1 MARILYIVNNPAF
14 FVSHR
19 LPIARAMI
27 ARGHEVCVASPTG
40 DGVQALRDAGVRHHP
55 FSLDRGSRSISK
67 ELGALLSLGRVFAAE
82 RPDLVHTITIKPVL
96 YGGWWARVF
105 SVRAEVAAVSGLG
118 WVFLADGLMARVRK
132 SLVQAGYR
140 FVFAHPHAR
149 VIVQNQA
156 DRSALVNAHCLSE
169 AQARM
174 IAGSGV
180 DTAQFA
186 EQPFPEGVPL
196 VLMASRLLVDKGVR
210 EFLEAAHRLRGQARF
225 VLVGDVDSANP
236 ATLDRAEVDAAVAA
250 HDIEWW
256 GHRRDMPQ
264 VLALASI
271 VVLPSY
277 REGLPKVLLEA
288 GAVGRPVVT
297 TDVPG
302 CRDAIVPEETGVL
315 VSAKNSASLTE
326 GITRLLSDS
335 ALMRRMGAAGR
346 KHVVAHHSIEQ
357 IVAQTLAVY
366 DELLMERHAA

>member
-27 ARGHEVCVASPTG
+27 ARGHEVCVASPLG
-40 DGVQALRDAGVRHHP
+40 DGVQVLRDAGVRHRP
-55 FSLDRGSRSISK
+55 FTLDRGSRSIRK
-67 ELGALLSLGRVFAAE
+67 ELRALLSLGRVFAAE
-82 RPDLVHTITIKPVL
+82 RPDLVHTVTIKPVL
-96 YGGWWARVF
+96 YGGWWARVL
-105 SVRAEVAAVSGLG
+105 SVRAEVVAVSGLG
-118 WVFLADGLMARVRK
+118 WVFLADGLKARIRRSV
-132 SLVQAGYR
+132 VQAGYR

-156 DRSALVNAHCLSE
+156 DRSALVNARCLNE
-169 AQARM
+169 AQARL

-180 DTAQFA
+180 DTVHFA
-186 EQPFPEGVPL
+186 ERPFPEGVPL

-210 EFLEAAHRLRGQARF
+210 EFLQSARRLRGQARF
-225 VLVGDVDSANP
+225 VLVGDVDPANP
-236 ATLDRAEVDAAVAA
+236 AALARAEVDAAVAA
-250 HDIEWW
+250 GDLEWW
-256 GHRRDMPQ
+256 GHRSDMPQ
-264 VLALASI
+264 VLALASV

-302 CRDAIVPEETGVL
+302 CRDAVLPEKTGVL
-315 VSAKNSASLTE
+315 VSARDSSSLAE
-326 GITRLLSDS
+326 GISRLLNDPS
-335 ALMRRMGAAGR
+335 LMRRMGAAGR

-366 DELLMERHAA
+366 GELLMAPHAA